1 MEAKIYRSEKMK
13 EADYNYL
20 LQKLQFN
27 DNVRNQLL
35 MFAFTAVL
43 TILGVIMGVDKAS
56 ISPWMCLLPF
66 CLIIPF
72 AARISYYRIVSA
84 HIEAY
89 MTTFMPENVP
99 YICGAGIVCENYG
112 WIYNWLIRWLVNGEM
127 LMLSLATD
135 LALYYCIAS
144 TDVFVSN
151 AKESVAQIAA
161 SCIATGIVC
170 IISFSTMSYA
180 KLLKHFKSQW
190 DEYGQTKV
198 SQEES
203 H

>member
-1 MEAKIYRSEKMK
+1 MEVKIYRSEKIK

-43 TILGVIMGVDKAS
+43 TILGVILGAGKTN

-66 CLIIPF
+66 FLIIPF

-89 MTTFMPENVP
+89 MTTFMPESIP
-99 YICGAGIVCENYG
+99 YICGADSVREKYG
-112 WIYNWLIRWLVNGEM
+112 WVYNWLIRWLVNGEM
-127 LMLSLATD
+127 LMLSLAAD
-135 LALYYCIAS
+135 LALFYCIIS
-144 TDVFVSN
+144 TDAIAS
-151 AKESVAQIAA
+151 APKESAAQIIA
-161 SCIATGIVC
+161 SCGATVIVC
-170 IISFSTMSYA
+170 LISFSTMSYA

-190 DEYGQTKV
+190 DEYGQHKL
-198 SQEES
+198 SREES